1 METTANKNIAKL
13 KNLIGD
19 VEIAILSTLDGEEII
34 SRPMATSEVD
44 DEGNIWFFTNEYSG
58 KVGDVINEPKVNVS
72 YSHPGRHTYVT
83 INGYASVVHDRAKME
98 QLFNPTIKIFFPQ
111 GLNDPKLTLLKVRPY
126 QAEYWENHSVDG
138 MLRFMGILGSSPI
151 ADEELHHG
159 EHGKISL

>member
-13 KNLIGD
+13 KSLIED

-58 KVGDVINEPKVNVS
+58 KVADVMSEPKVNVS

-83 INGYASVVHDRAKME
+83 INGYASVVQDRVKME
-98 QLFNPTIKIFFPQ
+98 QLFSPTIKVFFPQ
-111 GLNDPKLTLLKVRPY
+111 GLNDPKLTLLKVKPY